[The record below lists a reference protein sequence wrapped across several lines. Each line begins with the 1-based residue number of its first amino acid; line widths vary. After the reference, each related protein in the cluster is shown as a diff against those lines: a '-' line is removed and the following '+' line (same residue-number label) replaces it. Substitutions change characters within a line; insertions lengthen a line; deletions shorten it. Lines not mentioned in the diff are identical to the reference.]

1 MWGLAERVGRGEAVS
16 STSDITLNLQPRN
29 ISDVMCAAWILL
41 ARRGAFWRP
50 TCRFICCYEQPRL
63 PCVTGASQVS
73 TRCVWELE
81 EHLEAFFP
89 PLDAAAEAD
98 GFHGSAS
105 LLSSTVHQ
113 QMHRLQASRRVMSL
127 AFRHV
132 LESWQNLKAAL
143 PLKVFANSKWM
154 ATVLWIL
161 P

>member
-1 MWGLAERVGRGEAVS
+1 MGVGGAGGEGGGSFVHFGHHPKSPIPQHFRCHVRGVDPS
-16 STSDITLNLQPRN
+16 GS
-29 ISDVMCAAWILL
+29 AWSLL
-41 ARRGAFWRP
+41 APNLSIYLLLRAAQAALRDRRLTSLDA
-50 TCRFICCYEQPRL
+50 L
-63 PCVTGASQVS
+63 P
-73 TRCVWELE
+73 VWELE
-81 EHLEAFFP
+81 EHLEAFFS

-127 AFRHV
+127 TFKHV

-143 PLKVFANSKWM
+143 PPKVFANSKWM